1 MKDVIGPFLV
11 LLAANIVVLITWQA
25 YAPLQWERTVL
36 EYDDYGRP
44 VSSIGTCASDKAA
57 PFLWT
62 LVVINGTAVI
72 LALWQAYQ
80 ARNITTEFSESKYIA
95 IALVF
100 IFQSLFIGVPILV
113 IVNGQPTPEL
123 FVLSAIVF
131 IIVVAMLLL
140 IFLPKILIM
149 RKGEEG
155 LPSNYNPRG
164 STWMRATTVGRR
176 GGASIRES
184 SIHNFSQT
192 QSILR
197 SMGPSAAEVNASRS
211 SVSLGTGDAGS
222 ASRGVSFG
230 SQVMFANDSMEGEL
244 ANYGNDSS
252 ELPLQDQEKPKEID
266 AAKEDGTESHSI
278 EDQLA
283 NYRTESDELPLQDE
297 DKPDETDVADEDWKE
312 NHGHEPAKKNDE
324 SPVLT

>member
-1 MKDVIGPFLV
+1 MILSSSLNGSLLKGSAFLPSLFIIRV
-11 LLAANIVVLITWQA
+11 FLIFSA
-25 YAPLQWERTVL
+25 
-36 EYDDYGRP
+36 
-44 VSSIGTCASDKAA
+44 
-57 PFLWT
+57 
-62 LVVINGTAVI
+62 
-72 LALWQAYQ
+72 
-80 ARNITTEFSESKYIA
+80 EFSESKYIA
-95 IALVF
+95 TALVF
-100 IFQSLFIGVPILV
+100 IFQSLFIGVPILI

-164 STWMRATTVGRR
+164 STWMRSSTTKRR
-176 GGASIRES
+176 GASIRES
-184 SIHNFSQT
+184 SIQNYSQT

-197 SMGPSAAEVNASRS
+197 SVGPSTAELNTRPSRS
-211 SVSLGTGDAGS
+211 SVLVGAGDTG
-222 ASRGVSFG
+222 SRSKGVSFG
-230 SQVMFANDSMEGEL
+230 SQVMFANDSMEDEL

-252 ELPLQDQEKPKEID
+252 ELPRQDQEKSKEIN
-266 AAKEDGTESHSI
+266 AGEDGLENHSI

-283 NYRTESDELPLQDE
+283 NYGNASDELPLQDE
-297 DKPDETDVADEDWKE
+297 EKPDETDVADEDWKE